1 MVAPVKE
8 SMKWLILG
16 ADGQLGRAMQAEL
29 FGGENFF
36 SALSHAQL
44 DITDSL
50 EIERVFGLE
59 QPDVVFNAA
68 AWTNVNGAEQEEA
81 PARLIN
87 SYGPSLLAKACS
99 GSGAKLVHISTDY
112 VFSGKSN
119 APWDEMAITDPVSAY
134 GRTKAEGEQLV
145 QDAYREGSFIVRTAW
160 LYSPWKKNFAKTMIH
175 LARTEVK
182 SIEVVNDQI
191 GQPTSAADLSAQIHQ
206 MIARDVQPG
215 VYHGTNSGRATWFE
229 FARYIFELMGAN
241 PERVVPVDSAH
252 DQSKASRPMYSVLAH
267 QNWINEGMKPMRDWR
282 EALNEALP
290 AMITAVN
297 LGD

>member
-1 MVAPVKE
+1 VAAVKE

-29 FGGENFF
+29 FGGESFF
-36 SALSHAQL
+36 SALSHSQL
-44 DITDSL
+44 DVTDSL
-50 EIERVFGLE
+50 EIERVFRLE
-59 QPDVVFNAA
+59 RPDVVFNAA
-68 AWTNVNGAEQEEA
+68 AWTNVDGAEQEETS
-81 PARLIN
+81 ARLIN
-87 SYGPSLLAKACS
+87 AYGPSLLAQACS
-99 GSGAKLVHISTDY
+99 GIGAKLVHISTDY

-119 APWDEMAITDPVSAY
+119 APWDEMAPPEPVSAY

-160 LYSPWKKNFAKTMIH
+160 LYSPWKKNFAKTMIRM
-175 LARTEVK
+175 AMTEAK

-206 MIARDVQPG
+206 MITRNVKPG
-215 VYHGTNSGRATWFE
+215 IYHGTNSGRATWFE
-229 FARYIFELMGAN
+229 FARYIFELMGVN
-241 PERVVPVDSAH
+241 PERVVPVDSSH
-252 DQSKASRPMYSVLAH
+252 DQRKARRPMYSVLAH
-267 QNWINEGMKPMRDWR
+267 RHWIEEGMKPMRDWR